1 MKMADSRRF
10 AVLSFLF
17 APFLVKSALTA
28 QEPTAPDDHNLHIPK
43 SPDEDQR
50 LPNGKSQ
57 RDEIARQQH
66 ADALKDVESLVTAA
80 EELRDELKRAGDYV
94 VPVTSVRK
102 TEEIEKLA
110 KRIRGRLKN

>member
-1 MKMADSRRF
+1 MSYSRRYTLR
-10 AVLSFLF
+10 ALSLG
-17 APFLVKSALTA
+17 PLLLT
-28 QEPTAPDDHNLHIPK
+28 TAISQTQDPPSPDDHRLSIPK
-43 SPDEDQR
+43 SPDEDTR

-57 RDEIARQQH
+57 RDEIAKQQH
-66 ADALKDVESLVTAA
+66 ADALKEVDNLVAAA

-94 VPVTSVRK
+94 VPVSSLRK

>member
-1 MKMADSRRF
+1 MRSLLLAPL
-10 AVLSFLF
+10 AVTASS
-17 APFLVKSALTA
+17 SAIGQVPVQPPLD
-28 QEPTAPDDHNLHIPK
+28 EHGVPIPK
-43 SPDEDQR
+43 SPDEDTR

-57 RDEIARQQH
+57 RDEIAKQQH
-66 ADALKDVESLVTAA
+66 ADALKDVESLVAAA

-94 VPVTSVRK
+94 VPVASVRK

>member
-1 MKMADSRRF
+1 MSFSRRDTLL
-10 AVLSFLF
+10 ALSLV
-17 APFLVKSALTA
+17 PILVKAA
-28 QEPTAPDDHNLHIPK
+28 DQEQSPLDNHRLELPK
-43 SPDEDQR
+43 TPGEDER

-57 RDEIARQQH
+57 RDEIAKQQH
-66 ADALKDVESLVTAA
+66 ADALKEVDSLVTAA